1 MRWLVF
7 VVDSCVFVGHFRTV
21 ITTICLY
28 FANTIRFGNAAT
40 ATAGATAAVDDD
52 DVLVNIG
59 VRTKHFPIETRTEN
73 RHYIESRKKT
83 TTYICEYDDT
93 FFPPFVLKKPFVP
106 RIPVVAK

>member
-1 MRWLVF
+1 M
-7 VVDSCVFVGHFRTV
+7 V

-40 ATAGATAAVDDD
+40 ATATAAVDDDD

-73 RHYIESRKKT
+73 RHYRITEKKLH
-83 TTYICEYDDT
+83 TTYANMMIL
-93 FFPPFVLKKPFVP
+93 FSPFVLILSL